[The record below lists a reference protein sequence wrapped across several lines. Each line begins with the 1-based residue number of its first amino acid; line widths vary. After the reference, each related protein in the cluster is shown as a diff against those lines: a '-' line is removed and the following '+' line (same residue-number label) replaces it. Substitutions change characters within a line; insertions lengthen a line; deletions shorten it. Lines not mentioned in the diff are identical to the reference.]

1 VKRLNAWLARLGAAG
16 VLGVGVLLACAGF
29 YLSAVAPAERE
40 LAAQRLAAERLRT
53 RTPHQPVAADGRG
66 EELRR
71 FYGLFPPVEKLT
83 DHLEQL
89 YGLARGA
96 QLELAQGEYRL
107 EKRDAG
113 LWSYRVVLPV
123 RGTYPQI
130 RGFVASVLKTMPVA
144 SVDGLRFERKRA
156 VDTQID
162 AQVRL
167 TIHFQPGEVSGA
179 R

>member
-1 VKRLNAWLARLGAAG
+1 MKRLNAWLIRLRAAG

-53 RTPHQPVAADGRG
+53 RSPHQPASADGRG
-66 EELRR
+66 EQLRR
-71 FYGLFPPVEKLT
+71 FYGLFPPVETLT
-83 DHLEQL
+83 DQLEQL
-89 YGLARGA
+89 YGIARGA
-96 QLELAQGEYRL
+96 QLELSHGEYRL
-107 EKRDAG
+107 EKRNAG

-130 RGFVASVLKTMPVA
+130 RGFVASVLKAMPVA

-167 TIHFQPGEVSGA
+167 TIHFRPGEDADA